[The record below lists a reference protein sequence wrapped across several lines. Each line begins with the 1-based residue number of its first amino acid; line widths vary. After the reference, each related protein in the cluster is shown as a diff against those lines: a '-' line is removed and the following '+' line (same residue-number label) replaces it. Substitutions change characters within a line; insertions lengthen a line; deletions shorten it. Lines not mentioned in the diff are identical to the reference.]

1 MFFSLISAAKRS
13 TLWSVAGRTMQVFT
27 SLSIGT
33 INVATAATTAVAGA
47 AAFFWGCCPAFG
59 GIEGRNYGFG
69 PSQEKRQK
77 KKSQKFSAPIF
88 SKTI

>member
-1 MFFSLISAAKRS
+1 
-13 TLWSVAGRTMQVFT
+13 MQVFT

-33 INVATAATTAVAGA
+33 INVATAATTAAVATLMVPLGS
-47 AAFFWGCCPAFG
+47 CCPAFG

-77 KKSQKFSAPIF
+77 KKSQKKFSAPIF

>member
-1 MFFSLISAAKRS
+1 
-13 TLWSVAGRTMQVFT
+13 MQVFT

-33 INVATAATTAVAGA
+33 NNVATAATTAVAGA

-77 KKSQKFSAPIF
+77 KNPKKNFLLPFSQKPNL
-88 SKTI
+88 TTRGLGT